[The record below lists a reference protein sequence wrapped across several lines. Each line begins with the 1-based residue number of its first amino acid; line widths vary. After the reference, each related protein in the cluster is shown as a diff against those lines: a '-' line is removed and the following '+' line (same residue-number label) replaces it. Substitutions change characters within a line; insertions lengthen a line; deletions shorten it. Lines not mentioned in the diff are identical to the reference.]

1 MDRTAVQEWLNR
13 YVEAWKTYDPDR
25 IGSLFA
31 DNVTY
36 RFHPYDPEDE
46 VVRGRDAL
54 VRDWIE
60 PDGDASTRDAPN
72 TYDGHYEPYAVDG
85 DRAVAVGTSSY
96 WTDATRS
103 KLERIYYNVFL
114 LRFGD
119 DGRCVEFTEYYMKG
133 PDAAA

>member
-1 MDRTAVQEWLNR
+1 MDRSALQEWLDH
-13 YVEAWKTYDPDR
+13 YVEAWKSYEPDQIR
-25 IGSLFA
+25 SLFA
-31 DNVTY
+31 ENVTY

-60 PDGDASTRDAPN
+60 PDGDASTRDAPD

-119 DGRCVEFTEYYMKG
+119 DGRCFDFSEYYMKG
-133 PDAAA
+133 PDATD